1 MIDGV
6 TNQLLGQIPV
16 APVGCVTT
24 MEQPR
29 FSPADGFVYQTCSAD
44 AILIRTD
51 PNAGAFGAVVGSW
64 TTPCQANGIDINP
77 ETNQALI
84 GCNPGPQTVVNLN
97 TPSSLA
103 VPRPAIPVVASFPQD
118 TASDSLYF
126 NNNTLRWYTGSSG
139 NTNIGVPCPASTV
152 NAAQRPV
159 LGVFQAGL
167 TTATT
172 PSIVGVQCTA
182 NGAHTVGVDTI
193 RNQVYVPGG
202 VPVAAI
208 RCSRTTRQAR
218 PGGRPTSRWVTTARP
233 ASRPRAPASAFR
245 APSRT

>member
-1 MIDGV
+1 M
-6 TNQLLGQIPV
+6 
-16 APVGCVTT
+16 
-24 MEQPR
+24 
-29 FSPADGFVYQTCSAD
+29 
-44 AILIRTD
+44 
-51 PNAGAFGAVVGSW
+51 
-64 TTPCQANGIDINP
+64 
-77 ETNQALI
+77 
-84 GCNPGPQTVVNLN
+84 
-97 TPSSLA
+97 
-103 VPRPAIPVVASFPQD
+103 PRPAIPVVASFPQD

-172 PSIVGVQCTA
+172 PSVVGVQCTA

-202 VPVAAI
+202 RARGRHHGIQGQHPGQTGGAAN
-208 RCSRTTRQAR
+208 
-218 PGGRPTSRWVTTARP
+218 VTLGNNGTASFTP
-233 ASRPRAPASAFR
+233 SGPASAFR